1 MQFADVL
8 LSTVD
13 LSIPEHGIWSARIR
27 LADEA
32 QLERGTRGAL
42 VLGGLSR
49 EGTVVDGGPFAGL
62 RDYLVIGGAG
72 GWRQP
77 VEARAYR
84 ADNGVQL
91 REVAEDLAEA
101 VGETVEIAEE
111 RAVGAAWTR
120 AAGLASDA
128 LDQLA
133 TRWYMREDGVT
144 VLGERP
150 AGTVDAELHV
160 QGFDPAR
167 RAAVVVVRDED
178 LGQLVPGLSIV
189 TDDLDLRLE
198 HVRIVVTP
206 GRVFVEAGAD
216 PARRLVDAVV
226 DRLLG
231 RMRFASTWP
240 YRVKGQI
247 GARLTVL
254 AEPLTVAAGLPDL
267 LGVDKA
273 HGHGGAAEEC
283 NAEDVV
289 LIGWRGADPSEPF
302 VAHYFSRPKTLTL
315 DAAEAVR
322 VGDSDHKPVARQD
335 DPVRIDPAL
344 SGSPAVEG
352 GGLMVVSGALTVVPP
367 GTAGAIYLAGPI
379 TGGSALLSTK

>member
-1 MQFADVL
+1 
-8 LSTVD
+8 
-13 LSIPEHGIWSARIR
+13 
-27 LADEA
+27 
-32 QLERGTRGAL
+32 
-42 VLGGLSR
+42 
-49 EGTVVDGGPFAGL
+49 
-62 RDYLVIGGAG
+62 
-72 GWRQP
+72 
-77 VEARAYR
+77 
-84 ADNGVQL
+84 
-91 REVAEDLAEA
+91 
-101 VGETVEIAEE
+101 
-111 RAVGAAWTR
+111 
-120 AAGLASDA
+120 
-128 LDQLA
+128 
-133 TRWYMREDGVT
+133 
-144 VLGERP
+144 
-150 AGTVDAELHV
+150 
-160 QGFDPAR
+160 
-167 RAAVVVVRDED
+167 
-178 LGQLVPGLSIV
+178 
-189 TDDLDLRLE
+189 
-198 HVRIVVTP
+198 
-206 GRVFVEAGAD
+206 
-216 PARRLVDAVV
+216 
-226 DRLLG
+226 
-231 RMRFASTWP
+231 
-240 YRVKGQI
+240 VKGQI